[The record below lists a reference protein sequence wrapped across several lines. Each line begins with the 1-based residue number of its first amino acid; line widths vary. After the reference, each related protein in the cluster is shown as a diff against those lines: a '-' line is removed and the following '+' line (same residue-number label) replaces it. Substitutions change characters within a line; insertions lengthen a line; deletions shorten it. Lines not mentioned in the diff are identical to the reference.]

1 MIDIIDGNGA
11 ERVALSLKRIYH
23 PIRLEDGNIMDVA
36 YVEAVILGK
45 TGREWKE
52 WYPLREFEDANP
64 GVTIDIR

>member
-1 MIDIIDGNGA
+1 MINIIDINGA

-23 PIRLEDGNIMDVA
+23 PVQLEDGNVMDVA

-64 GVTIDIR
+64 DVEISIR